1 MKHTEILFGQM
12 THGTFDVCSDAAPMV
27 IIHRIDERAIMD
39 PIDVEEYL
47 TAQGYDSYLI
57 PAEFKGQIVYST
69 NFFKDLTCNM

>member
-12 THGTFDVCSDAAPMV
+12 THGQFLIGDDAAPMV
-27 IIHRIDERAIMD
+27 IVNRIDERAIMD
-39 PIDVEEYL
+39 PVDVEEYL

-69 NFFKDLTCNM
+69 DFFRGLP

>member
-12 THGTFDVCSDAAPMV
+12 THGQFLIGGDAAPMV
-27 IIHRIDERAIMD
+27 IVNRIDERAIMD
-39 PIDVEEYL
+39 PVDVEEYL

-69 NFFKDLTCNM
+69 DFFRGLP

>member
-12 THGTFDVCSDAAPMV
+12 THGAFDVCGGAAPMV

-39 PIDVEEYL
+39 PVDVEEYL

-69 NFFKDLTCNM
+69 DFFRGLAC

>member
-12 THGTFDVCSDAAPMV
+12 THGQFLIGDDVAPMV
-27 IIHRIDERAIMD
+27 IVNRIDERAIMN
-39 PIDVEEYL
+39 PVDVEEYL

-69 NFFKDLTCNM
+69 DFFRGLAC